1 MLQKS
6 LMRLFQFLSKS
17 NPPVPILPHN
27 FQLLM
32 LIEGGGGGG
41 HNFQLSMLSHNT
53 STPEKVS
60 LNWNSVSETPYSLS
74 LLYNSRYSLRWQTKD
89 TLNQYLSSIMA
100 NSWGKNYG
108 LEANKKPKR
117 EI

>member
-41 HNFQLSMLSHNT
+41 AQFSIIHAKPQHIHSW
-53 STPEKVS
+53 K
-60 LNWNSVSETPYSLS
+60 SLS
-74 LLYNSRYSLRWQTKD
+74 KLKFCVWNPLFPFTA
-89 TLNQYLSSIMA
+89 I
-100 NSWGKNYG
+100 
-108 LEANKKPKR
+108 
-117 EI
+117 